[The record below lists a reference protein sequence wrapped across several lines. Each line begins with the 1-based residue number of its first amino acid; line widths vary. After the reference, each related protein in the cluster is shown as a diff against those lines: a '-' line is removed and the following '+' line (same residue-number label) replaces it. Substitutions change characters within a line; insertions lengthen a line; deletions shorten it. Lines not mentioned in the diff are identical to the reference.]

1 MREVKTHVGGL
12 LHPMAAMNQPQ
23 SRRRRAQKMTIEKRR
38 EQILKVALPMVAKS
52 GSAIKTSDISKAA
65 GIADGTL
72 FRVFQDKQ
80 ALLDACL
87 EETLD
92 PRGLVQEIVDSLGVN
107 PIEACLEQA
116 GNALIAYFRAAL
128 PIMHSILPIA
138 RSDAKRETI
147 IAEMFRELMQTTE
160 NFMSV
165 LTDRGNLSGEPAQ
178 LAQVFVGLA
187 QSSAWQGIFEGGSEA
202 SANTFV
208 RVFLDGCRN

>member
-1 MREVKTHVGGL
+1 MREVKLHVGGL

-23 SRRRRAQKMTIEKRR
+23 SRRRRAQKMTPEKRR
-38 EQILKVALPMVAKS
+38 AQILKVVLPMVAKS
-52 GSAIKTSDISKAA
+52 GAAIKTSDISKAA

-92 PRGLVQEIVDSLGVN
+92 PRRLVADIGESLAVSRV
-107 PIEACLEQA
+107 EDCLGQV
-116 GNALIAYFRAAL
+116 GNALIAYYKAAL

-138 RSDAKRETI
+138 KSDAKRETI
-147 IAEMFRELMQTTE
+147 ISEMYSELMQAIE

-165 LTDRGNLSGEPAQ
+165 LIDRGDLSGEPTL
-178 LAQVFVGLA
+178 LAQVFIGLA
-187 QSSAWQGIFEGGSEA
+187 QSSALQGTFSAGSEA
-202 SANTFV
+202 AAETFV
-208 RVFLDGCRN
+208 NLFLDGCRK